1 MNIDAHQHFWH
12 YSPQEYGWIDDSM
25 SDLQRDFLPK
35 DLEKELIA
43 DEIDG
48 SICVQAR
55 QSLQETRWLLEL
67 AQQHSFIKG
76 VVGWVDLRSEN
87 IDEQLREFA
96 DDPKFVG
103 VRHVVQDEPDDLF
116 LLREDFMRG
125 IAKLHRYDLTYDIL
139 IFPKHLPTALEFV
152 EKFPEQ
158 RFVLDHIAK
167 PFIKTGVLEPWQPHM
182 EQLAAFPN
190 VYCKISGM
198 VTEADW
204 QHWTPAEFY
213 PYLDVIFE
221 SFGPNRLLFGSD
233 WPVCTVAASYANV
246 VDILSSYLEERSI
259 SPAEA
264 QNIWGT
270 TAIKFYNLNL

>member
-12 YSPQEYGWIDDSM
+12 YCPQEYGWIDASM
-25 SDLQRDFLPK
+25 SSLQRDFLPEH
-35 DLEKELIA
+35 LEEKLISN
-43 DEIDG
+43 EIDG
-48 SICVQAR
+48 SVCVQAR

-67 AQQHSFIKG
+67 AQQHEFIQG
-76 VVGWVDLRSEN
+76 VVGWVDLCSDN
-87 IDEQLREFA
+87 VDEQLQEFA
-96 DDPKFVG
+96 DNPKLVG

-125 IAKLHRYDLTYDIL
+125 IAQLHRYDLAYDIL
-139 IFPKHLPTALEFV
+139 IFPKHLPAAIQFV
-152 EKFPEQ
+152 EHFPNQ
-158 RFVLDHIAK
+158 RFVIDHIAK
-167 PFIKTGVLEPWQPHM
+167 PFIKTGVLEPWQTHV
-182 EQLAAFPN
+182 EQLASSPN
-190 VYCKISGM
+190 VWCKISGM

-204 QHWTPAEFY
+204 QSWTSTEFY
-213 PYLDVIFE
+213 PYLDIIFE
-221 SFGPNRLLFGSD
+221 SFGHNRIMFGSD

-264 QNIWGT
+264 QTIWQT